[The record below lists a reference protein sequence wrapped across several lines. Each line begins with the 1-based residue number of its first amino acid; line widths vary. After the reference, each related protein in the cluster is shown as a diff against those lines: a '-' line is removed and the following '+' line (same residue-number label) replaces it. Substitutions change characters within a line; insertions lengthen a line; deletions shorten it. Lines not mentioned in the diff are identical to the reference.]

1 MNGREYLADAFTA
14 GKRNTNIE
22 FQTGRFPLTQ
32 YDIHSTRTGVLNMA
46 EISAAM
52 VMKLRKMT
60 GQGMMDCKRALQ
72 EANGDIEQAMDILRK
87 KGLATL
93 AKRAERETSE
103 GTVIAVEGDNWAS
116 LAVLRCETDFVAKS
130 DDFIQMVE
138 AIKEGVRQCDADE
151 GGDRLLETNVE
162 GNKLSDM
169 LNKVAGRTGE
179 KIQLVKEEY
188 ERYHL
193 DVPGRISTYVH
204 FNGKVGTM
212 VQIET
217 SDDNV
222 AAADVLKQTAS
233 DIAMHITATKPMAL
247 DKDQIA
253 PQTIERQ
260 KSIFA
265 EQVKNKP
272 ANIIEKIIEGKI
284 RKFFVE
290 NCLLEQPFV
299 KDDSKSVAQVLA
311 DAAKQA
317 GGEAKIKRFVRFE
330 VG

>member
-1 MNGREYLADAFTA
+1 MAD
-14 GKRNTNIE
+14 
-22 FQTGRFPLTQ
+22 
-32 YDIHSTRTGVLNMA
+32 
-46 EISAAM
+46 ISATM

-72 EANGDIEQAMDILRK
+72 EANGNIEQATDILRK
-87 KGLATL
+87 KGLTTL

-103 GTVIAVEGDNWAS
+103 GLVVCKSSADGQTAAIAT
-116 LAVLRCETDFVAKS
+116 LCCETDFVAKN
-130 DDFIQMVE
+130 DDFVATAQTL
-138 AIKEGVRQCDADE
+138 ADYALACSAE
-151 GGDRLLETNVE
+151 KGAENILETTVDDR
-162 GNKLSDM
+162 KFSDI
-169 LNKVAGRTGE
+169 LTETVGKTGE
-179 KIQLVKEEY
+179 KTQVGDYAKY
-188 ERYHL
+188 KL
-193 DVPGRISTYVH
+193 DGPGLISTYIH
-204 FNGKVGTM
+204 FNEKVGTM

-217 SDDNV
+217 SDETT

-247 DKDQIA
+247 DKADIA
-253 PQTIERQ
+253 PETIERE

-284 RKFFVE
+284 RKFFAE
-290 NCLLEQPFV
+290 NCLLDQPFV

-311 DAAKQA
+311 EAAKQA